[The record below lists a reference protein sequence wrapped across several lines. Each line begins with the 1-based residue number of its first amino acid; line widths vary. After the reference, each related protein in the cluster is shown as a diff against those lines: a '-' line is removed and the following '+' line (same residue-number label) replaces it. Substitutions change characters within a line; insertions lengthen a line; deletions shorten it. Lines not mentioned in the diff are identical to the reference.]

1 MLPYRTRRRLALL
14 ILLVGMPLWIVLSV
28 SAVNWMDARFGRQPF
43 WIEVSIYVALGLVWI
58 LPFRSIFRGVGKA
71 DPEAQ
76 KPDDPDR

>member
-28 SAVNWMDARFGRQPF
+28 SAVNWMDARFGRQPI
-43 WIEVSIYVALGLVWI
+43 WIEVLIYVALGVVWI

-71 DPEAQ
+71 DPDASVSDD
-76 KPDDPDR
+76 KPE

>member
-71 DPEAQ
+71 DPDAQ